1 VKVAQQGARQFDK
14 IAVSRRNGRL
24 AERRQL
30 QVYIGDQFVVLL
42 WRRTIIPRFE

>member
-1 VKVAQQGARQFDK
+1 VKIPEQRARQFDEVA
-14 IAVSRRNGRL
+14 ISRRNGGL

-42 WRRTIIPRFE
+42 WRRTNIPRFE